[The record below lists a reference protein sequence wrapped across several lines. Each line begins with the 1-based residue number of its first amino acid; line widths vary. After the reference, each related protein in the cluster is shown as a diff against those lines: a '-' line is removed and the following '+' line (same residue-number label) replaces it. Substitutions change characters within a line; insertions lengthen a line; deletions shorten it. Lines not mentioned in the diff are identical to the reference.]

1 MDKRFKEDLQTY
13 VFTTRFVIE
22 NNSDITCV
30 THDHEGDWQFMSDD
44 EFNESDARVV
54 SLQEILELD
63 STLLKLAD
71 LPIGYEANRKD
82 KFSNWEINSISN

>member
-1 MDKRFKEDLQTY
+1 MKKQFKGDLQTY

-22 NNSDITCV
+22 DNSDITFA

-71 LPIGYEANRKD
+71 LPIGYEAKRND
-82 KFSNWEINSISN
+82 KYSNWEISSISN